1 MATNIEQHV
10 ANLSI
15 FVAHFGVFEP
25 NLYYEIENWKYLH
38 FLMLCCEN
46 FGSKALLKLN
56 IENSINIL
64 ALKLNEIDARG
75 PFHKSLTPILSFKMP
90 K

>member
-1 MATNIEQHV
+1 
-10 ANLSI
+10 
-15 FVAHFGVFEP
+15 
-25 NLYYEIENWKYLH
+25 
-38 FLMLCCEN
+38 MLCCEN